1 MVKFAITFRQPQNVA
16 VFENAYNDLLAL
28 IEQMPGIRRR
38 QVVNVLG
45 SPMGDAPYYRVLEVY
60 FDDMERLRASLRS
73 EAGQAAGSELG
84 RRFEG
89 GTYQAWFAEVYEE
102 DGGQT
107 ADAGTGKD

>member
-1 MVKFAITFRQPQNVA
+1 MVKFAITFRQPQQLGA
-16 VFENAYNDLLAL
+16 FENAYNDLLAL
-28 IEQMPGIRRR
+28 IERMPDIRRR

-45 SPMGDAPYYRVLEVY
+45 SPVGDAPFYRVLEVY
-60 FDDMERLRASLRS
+60 FDDMERLRGSLRS
-73 EAGQAAGSELG
+73 EAGQAAGAELG

-107 ADAGTGKD
+107 PDSGTGKD